1 MSRRN
6 QVVVPQAKEA
16 LNAMKYELAAE
27 LGLYPTG
34 GQQDFNSEFAGELG
48 ASAAPTQGS
57 IDWTTVS
64 TRNVGYIG
72 GSITKRLI
80 QQAEQVLGQL

>member
-6 QVVVPQAKEA
+6 QVVVPEAKAA
-16 LNAMKYELAAE
+16 LEAMKYELAAE
-27 LGLYPTG
+27 LGLYAAPA
-34 GQQDFNSEFAGELG
+34 QDLNSEFADELG
-48 ASAAPTQGS
+48 AAATPVKGS
-57 IDWTTVS
+57 IDWATVS

-80 QQAEQVLGQL
+80 QQAEQVLGRI

>member
-6 QVVVPQAKEA
+6 QVVVPQCKAA

-27 LGLYPTG
+27 IGLYTP
-34 GQQDFNSEFAGELG
+34 GQEDFSAEFAGELG
-48 ASAAPTQGS
+48 TSGPTTSSSINWREAA
-57 IDWTTVS
+57 
-64 TRNVGYIG
+64 TRDVGYIG

>member
-6 QVVVPQAKEA
+6 NVVVPEAKAA

-27 LGLYPTG
+27 LGLHPTG
-34 GQQDFNSEFAGELG
+34 NQDFNSEFADELG
-48 ASAAPTQGS
+48 GAPVQGS
-57 IDWTTVS
+57 INWSTVT

-80 QQAEQVLGQL
+80 QQAEQVLGQI

>member
-6 QVVVPQAKEA
+6 QVVVPEAKAA
-16 LNAMKYELAAE
+16 LDAMKYELAAE
-27 LGLYPTG
+27 LGLYAAPT
-34 GQQDFNSEFAGELG
+34 QDLNSEFADELG
-48 ASAAPTQGS
+48 AAAPVQGS

-80 QQAEQVLGQL
+80 QQAEQVLGRI

>member
-1 MSRRN
+1 MSRSN
-6 QVVVPQAKEA
+6 QVVVPQCKAA

-27 LGLYPTG
+27 LGLCSSV
-34 GQQDFNSEFAGELG
+34 QDDFNTEFAGELG
-48 ASAAPTQGS
+48 AAAPSTGS
-57 IDWTTVS
+57 VNWSAVS
-64 TRNVGYIG
+64 TRDVGYIG